1 MAHQYGSGR
10 GKGKMVLKNRLR
22 AALQEPLVHFL
33 LAGLALFLFFAWRGD
48 AVDPESRTITITEE
62 QVERLAAN
70 WAQTWQRPPTQPEID
85 GLIRDF
91 VKEEVYNR
99 EGLRL
104 GLDQDD
110 AIIRRRIRSKMEF
123 LAISELENE
132 VPGDAALQ
140 ALLDKN
146 PQAYAPDA
154 RYSFDQ
160 IYLAAQD
167 EAAARARATQMLAAL
182 NTGADWQK
190 LGDAISLPRNLDNV
204 DRTRVASDFGDAFAA
219 ALARMKTGAWSGPV
233 SSGFGLHLVR
243 IRAVQASSKPKLA
256 DVRQKLENDWRAQTV
271 KNREATAY
279 QTLLD
284 SYTIKIAK
292 P

>member
-1 MAHQYGSGR
+1 M
-10 GKGKMVLKNRLR
+10 KDRLR
-22 AALQEPLVHFL
+22 AAFNEPLVHFL
-33 LAGLALFLFFAWRGD
+33 LTGLALFLFFAWRND
-48 AVDPESRTITITEE
+48 AVDPESRTITITEQ

-70 WAQTWQRPPTQPEID
+70 WAQTWQRPPTQTEID

-91 VKEEVYNR
+91 VKEEIYYR

-104 GLDQDD
+104 GLEQDD
-110 AIIRRRIRSKMEF
+110 TIIRRRIRSKMEF
-123 LAISELENE
+123 LAISELESE
-132 VPGDAALQ
+132 VPADSTLQ

-160 IYLAAQD
+160 IYLEAQD
-167 EAAARARATQMLAAL
+167 ETAARTRATQMLAAL
-182 NTGADWQK
+182 NTGRDWQM
-190 LGDAISLPRNLDNV
+190 LGDAISLPHSPDNV
-204 DRTRVASDFGDAFAA
+204 DRARIASDFGDEFAA
-219 ALARMKTGAWSGPV
+219 ALAGLKVGAWSGPV

-243 IRAVQASSKPKLA
+243 IRAVKASSKPKLA
-256 DVRQKLENDWRAQTV
+256 DVRQKLENDWRAATV
-271 KNREATAY
+271 KDREAKAY

-284 SYTIKIAK
+284 SYSIKIAK

>member
-1 MAHQYGSGR
+1 MN
-10 GKGKMVLKNRLR
+10 LNERLR
-22 AALQEPLVHFL
+22 AALKEPLVHFL
-33 LAGLALFLFFAWRGD
+33 LAGLVLFLFFAWRGD

-70 WAQTWQRPPTQPEID
+70 WTQTWQRPPTETEID

-91 VKEEVYNR
+91 VKEEVYYR

-104 GLDQDD
+104 GLEQDD

-123 LAISELENE
+123 LAFSELENE
-132 VPGDAALQ
+132 VPGDAVLQ

-146 PQAYAPDA
+146 PQAYALDA

-160 IYLAAQD
+160 IYIAAQD

-182 NTGADWQK
+182 KTGADWQK
-190 LGDAISLPRNLDNV
+190 LGDAISLPRSPQNV
-204 DRTRVASDFGDAFAA
+204 DRTRIASDFGDEFAA
-219 ALARMKTGAWSGPV
+219 SLGGIKPGQWAGPIA
-233 SSGFGLHLVR
+233 SGFGLHLVR
-243 IRAVQASSKPKLA
+243 IGAVQASAKPKLT

-271 KNREATAY
+271 KDREAKAY

>member
-1 MAHQYGSGR
+1 
-10 GKGKMVLKNRLR
+10 MVLKDRLR
-22 AALQEPLVHFL
+22 EALREPLVHFL
-33 LAGLALFLFFAWRGD
+33 LMGFALFLFFAWRGD

-70 WAQTWQRPPTQPEID
+70 WTQTWQRPPSQTELD

-91 VKEEVYNR
+91 VKEEVYYR

-104 GLDQDD
+104 GLEQDD

-132 VPGDAALQ
+132 VPGDATLQ

-160 IYLAAQD
+160 IYLVAQD

-182 NTGADWQK
+182 KSGADWQQ
-190 LGDAISLPRNLDNV
+190 LGDAISLPRSPQYV
-204 DRTRVASDFGDAFAA
+204 DRTRIASDFGDAFAA
-219 ALARMKTGAWSGPV
+219 SLAEIKSGQWAGPIA
-233 SSGFGLHLVR
+233 SGFGLHLVR

-256 DVRQKLENDWRAQTV
+256 DVRQKLENDWRAQTA
-271 KNREATAY
+271 KDREAKAY

-284 SYTIKIAK
+284 GYSIKIAK

>member
-1 MAHQYGSGR
+1 MRTA
-10 GKGKMVLKNRLR
+10 LK
-22 AALQEPLVHFL
+22 EPLVHFL

-85 GLIRDF
+85 ALIRDY
-91 VKEEVYNR
+91 VKEEVYYR

-110 AIIRRRIRSKMEF
+110 AIIRRRMRSKMEF
-123 LAISELENE
+123 LAGSQLENE
-132 VPGDAALQ
+132 TPDDATLQ

-146 PQAYAPDA
+146 PQRYTQEA

-160 IYLAAQD
+160 IYLASQD
-167 EAAARARATQMLAAL
+167 AAGARTRASQMLAAL
-182 NTGADWQK
+182 KAGADWQQ
-190 LGDAISLPRNLDNV
+190 LGDSISLPRSPQDM
-204 DRTRVASDFGDAFAA
+204 DHTQIASDFGEQFAA
-219 ALARMKTGAWSGPV
+219 SLADAKIGQWTGPIA
-233 SSGFGLHLVR
+233 SGFGLHLVR
-243 IRAVQASSKPKLA
+243 IRAVKASAKPKLA

-271 KNREATAY
+271 KDREAKAY

-284 SYTIKIAK
+284 GYTIKIAK